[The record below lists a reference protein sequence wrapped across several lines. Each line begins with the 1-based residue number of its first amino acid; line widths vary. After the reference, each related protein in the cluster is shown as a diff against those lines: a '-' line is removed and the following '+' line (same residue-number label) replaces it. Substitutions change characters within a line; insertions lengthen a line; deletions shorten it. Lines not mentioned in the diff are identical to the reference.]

1 MLPLEAK
8 EQETEQK
15 SDWIRRTS
23 QKILAVG
30 AGLVAFLKYTDRI
43 FISPEPCHVHI
54 PVKSHTESGPCRTVM
69 GGKSAVVGIVP

>member
-30 AGLVAFLKYTDRI
+30 AGLVAFLKYTARI
-43 FISPEPCHVHI
+43 FISPEPCHEPDQAFINELVELLQQL
-54 PVKSHTESGPCRTVM
+54 PPASRPAGDD
-69 GGKSAVVGIVP
+69 